1 VKLEA
6 RNVSVRFGDKQ
17 VLSSAG
23 LIVNPG
29 DFIVIS
35 GASGCGKSTLLRLF
49 NELDAPTAG
58 EIVVDDRPAS
68 TVDVTTLRRRIVYVQ
83 QQPVMIEGTVAE
95 NLRLPFRFAAA
106 HSSGPDDTELR
117 RRLDELKMNDV
128 ELDDAALPLSVG
140 QQQRLA
146 FLRALLVSP
155 EVLLCD
161 EPTASLDPE
170 STTIVH
176 DILRDQAANGT
187 SIVVVSH
194 DPIRDA
200 PASARHVKIK
210 DGVIAEAPVLDEPMA
225 R

>member
-6 RNVSVRFGDKQ
+6 RNVSASFGGKH
-17 VLSSAG
+17 VLSHVG

-29 DFIVIS
+29 DFVIIT
-35 GASGCGKSTLLRLF
+35 GASGCGKSTLLRLL
-49 NELDAPTAG
+49 NELDAPTTG
-58 EIVVDDRPAS
+58 EIRVDDKPAC
-68 TVDVTTLRRRIVYVQ
+68 TIDVHALRRRIVYVQ
-83 QQPVMIEGTVAE
+83 QQPVMLEGTVAE

-106 HSSGPDDTELR
+106 KVSAPDDSELR
-117 RRLDELKMNDV
+117 RRLDELNMTDV
-128 ELDDAALPLSVG
+128 ALDDAAFPLSVG

-176 DILRDQAANGT
+176 RILRELAASGT
-187 SIVVVSH
+187 SVIIVSH
-194 DPIRDA
+194 DSICDLPT
-200 PASARHVKIK
+200 STRHVVIE
-210 DGVIAEAPVLDEPMA
+210 DGAIVETSDDPA
-225 R
+225 